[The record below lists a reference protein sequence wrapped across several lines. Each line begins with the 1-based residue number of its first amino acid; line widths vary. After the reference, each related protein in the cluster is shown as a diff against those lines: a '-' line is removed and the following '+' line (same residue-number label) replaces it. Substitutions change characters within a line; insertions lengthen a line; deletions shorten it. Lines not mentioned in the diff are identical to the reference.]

1 MTTPWGATVGPFL
14 MALVTGSGDA
24 ATMAFNKS
32 ITPHAATF
40 GYAQAN
46 LGMAAAL
53 AGTLGRSASPLA
65 GAAIVCAGLA
75 GVSPVELAKRTWPA
89 MTVAMLMV
97 AIFML

>member
-1 MTTPWGATVGPFL
+1 LGPFL
-14 MALVTGSGDA
+14 MGVITGSGDA

-40 GYAQAN
+40 GYEQAH

-53 AGTLGRSASPLA
+53 AGALGRSASPIA

-75 GVSPVELAKRTWPA
+75 GVSPVEVAKRTWPS
-89 MTVAMLMV
+89 MVVAVFMV
-97 AIFML
+97 ALVML

>member
-1 MTTPWGATVGPFL
+1 

-65 GAAIVCAGLA
+65 GAAIVCAASRASALVGTGLKARLA
-75 GVSPVELAKRTWPA
+75 GHDGGDAHGRNVHALADCNG
-89 MTVAMLMV
+89 
-97 AIFML
+97 